1 MKFRLATVGAAA
13 LFAFSAPLGVNA
25 ANELK
30 IGFLSTLSGP
40 AGAIG
45 IEIRDGFNLAL
56 RLAGG
61 RLGGMPTEVVF
72 ADDTL
77 NPDTGRQ
84 LAERLLKRDRVNLM
98 TGVVFS
104 NVMLAVWPTIEEA
117 KTFYIAPNATPTSIS
132 GKGCSPYFFSTS
144 WPNEAHHEAAGA
156 FAQSKGFKNAYLI
169 APNYPAGKDA
179 LTGFKRTYKG
189 NVVNE
194 FYSKLNQLDYS
205 AELAQ
210 IRAAKPDALY
220 AFLPGGMGI
229 NFIKQFVAAGLSNE
243 VQLIVP
249 GFVSDQDV
257 VRAVGEP
264 MLGMFDTSH
273 WAYDL
278 DNDANRRFVAEF
290 EKEYKRLPS
299 LFAEQGYTAA
309 LIIDQAVRDAKGKV
323 EDAKAFRA
331 ALMKAPERAK
341 TPRGKWR
348 EAANGTPIQD
358 YYVRALVKDREGR
371 IVNRK
376 IGTILKDHKDFWLK
390 DCSMK

>member
-1 MKFRLATVGAAA
+1 MKSRLAIAGAAA
-13 LFAFSAPLGVNA
+13 LVAFNAHA

-45 IEIRDGFNLAL
+45 IEIRDGFNLAVKN
-56 RLAGG
+56 AGG
-61 RLGGMPTEVVF
+61 KLGGLPTEVSF

-98 TGVVFS
+98 TGIVFS
-104 NVMLAVWPTIEEA
+104 NVMLAVWPTIQES
-117 KTFYIAPNATPTSIS
+117 KVFYIAPNATPTSIT
-132 GKGCSPYFFSTS
+132 GKGCSPYFYSAS
-144 WPNEAHHEAAGA
+144 WPNEAHHEAAGE
-156 FAQSKGFKNAYLI
+156 FANSKGYKNPYLI

-179 LTGFKRTYKG
+179 LTGFKRMYKG
-189 NVVNE
+189 NVVAE
-194 FYSKLNQLDYS
+194 VYSKLNQLDYS

-229 NFIKQFVAAGLSNE
+229 NFIKQFNAAGLAKE
-243 VQLIVP
+243 VQLILP

-257 VRAVGEP
+257 VRAVGDP
-264 MLGMFDTSH
+264 MLGLFDTSH
-273 WAYDL
+273 WSYDL
-278 DNDANRRFVAEF
+278 DNDGNRKFVAEF
-290 EKEYKRLPS
+290 QKVYKRLPS

-309 LIIDQAVRDAKGKV
+309 LIIDQAVGDAKGNV
-323 EDAKAFRA
+323 EDEKTFRA

-341 TPRGKWR
+341 TPRGSFK

-358 YYVRALVKDREGR
+358 YYVRELVKDKDGR
-371 IVNRK
+371 IVNKK
-376 IGTILKDHKDFWLK
+376 IGTILKQHQDFWLK
-390 DCSMK
+390 DCTMK

>member
-1 MKFRLATVGAAA
+1 MHSKVAAFALAA
-13 LFAFSAPLGVNA
+13 LISFSASA

-56 RLAGG
+56 K
-61 RLGGMPTEVVF
+61 LGGNKLGNLPTEVIF

-104 NVMLAVWPTIEEA
+104 NVMLAVWPTIQEA
-117 KTFYIAPNATPTSIS
+117 KVFYIAPNATPTSIT
-132 GKGCSPYFFSTS
+132 GKGCSPYFFSAS

-189 NVVNE
+189 TIVNE
-194 FYSKLNQLDYS
+194 VYSKLNQLDYS

-210 IRAAKPDALY
+210 IRAAHPDSLY

-229 NFIKQFVAAGLSNE
+229 NFIKQFVGAGLSKDI
-243 VQLIVP
+243 QLVVP

-257 VRAVGEP
+257 VRAVGDP
-264 MLGMFDTSH
+264 MLGLFDTSH

-278 DNDANRRFVAEF
+278 DNDASRKFVAEF

-323 EDAKAFRA
+323 EDEKAFHA
-331 ALMKAPERAK
+331 ALMKSPERANS
-341 TPRGKWR
+341 PRGHFK

-358 YYVRALVKDREGR
+358 YYVRELVKDKDGR

-376 IGTILKDHKDFWLK
+376 VSTILKQHQDFWLK